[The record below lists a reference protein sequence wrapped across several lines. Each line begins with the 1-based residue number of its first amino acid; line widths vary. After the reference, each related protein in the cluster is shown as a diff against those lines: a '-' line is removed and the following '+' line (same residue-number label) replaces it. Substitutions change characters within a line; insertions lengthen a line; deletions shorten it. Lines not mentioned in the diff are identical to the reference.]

1 MLSLNQTFDDARNIK
16 VQYIVDLFKI
26 VDVRVK
32 YCCFTFKVLVVP
44 IGNNSL
50 FDNHFQVVSRLRDV
64 PFYELNRPVSKST
77 NPAFKYFNWGN
88 GNLLFDYLRYDR
100 VARGPGDLDNFQVG
114 WNCNKQF
121 SSIVQH
127 TCSLFNR
134 VQNVC

>member
-1 MLSLNQTFDDARNIK
+1 
-16 VQYIVDLFKI
+16 
-26 VDVRVK
+26 
-32 YCCFTFKVLVVP
+32 VLVVP

-64 PFYELNRPVSKST
+64 PFYELNRPVTKNT

-114 WNCNKQF
+114 DISASTYLFGNCNF
-121 SSIVQH
+121 FI
-127 TCSLFNR
+127 R
-134 VQNVC
+134 APNVC